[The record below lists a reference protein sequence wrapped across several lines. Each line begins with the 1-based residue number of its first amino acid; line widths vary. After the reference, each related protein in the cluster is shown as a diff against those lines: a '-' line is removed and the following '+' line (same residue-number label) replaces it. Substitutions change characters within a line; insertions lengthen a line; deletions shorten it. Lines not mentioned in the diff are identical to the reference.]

1 MTEKWTM
8 SVIQALYT
16 LSKQHQEHSVVLLR
30 MWSISLFGV
39 TWRIYEH
46 EVNIGLEEISILGL
60 VWKEEVEI
68 RQRNMSTVTQGGDV

>member
-1 MTEKWTM
+1 M

>member
-1 MTEKWTM
+1 
-8 SVIQALYT
+8 
-16 LSKQHQEHSVVLLR
+16 